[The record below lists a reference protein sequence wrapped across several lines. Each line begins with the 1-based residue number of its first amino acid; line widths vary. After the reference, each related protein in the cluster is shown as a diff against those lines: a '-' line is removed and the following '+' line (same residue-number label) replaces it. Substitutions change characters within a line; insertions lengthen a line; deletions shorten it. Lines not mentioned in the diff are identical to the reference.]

1 MEIHEALEDIAIAFR
16 QLEFAVKLL
25 SFIEL
30 GKIDPKDFDTDHI
43 TLLEGGSLRLPPGHF
58 SNTDSLIRAA
68 SVSVLLAF
76 SVSALVL
83 DKGFE
88 VVGIASSPEADDNAG
103 KLRTLIYMVRCAQ
116 AHGIAD
122 PHWKAHGE
130 YARTITV
137 DLDDAQISVNL
148 KALHGQKFHIDQLG
162 GYVNWYRIRATAD
175 RIFRS
180 STPGPVDP

>member
-43 TLLEGGSLRLPPGHF
+43 TLLEGGSFRLPPGHF

-88 VVGIASSPEADDNAG
+88 GCWHREQSGSQRQCG
-103 KLRTLIYMVRCAQ
+103 KAPNI
-116 AHGIAD
+116 D
-122 PHWKAHGE
+122 
-130 YARTITV
+130 
-137 DLDDAQISVNL
+137 
-148 KALHGQKFHIDQLG
+148 LHGALRSG
-162 GYVNWYRIRATAD
+162 TRYR
-175 RIFRS
+175 RS
-180 STPGPVDP
+180 SLEGPWRICPNDNR